1 MTKNIVPI
9 QKADSDVVDGVIVS
23 QFPLKVLYGIFRVL
37 DFFLFVAFIA
47 VTGWLLKETAIHPMF
62 GLSVYLVRLLWHRI
76 DTRVRKSLGIE
87 TPTRNSKKRG

>member
-62 GLSVYLVRLLWHRI
+62 GLSVYLVRFLWHGI
-76 DTRVRKSLGIE
+76 DTKVRKSLGIE
-87 TPTRNSKKRG
+87 TPARNSKKRG